1 MNNIIDNMDNMDN
14 MDEFDINSLMKN
26 ISMKKKKCKRKNIS
40 DNKPIED
47 MENDELNLGTIANDE
62 SNDLV
67 LNKCSDCCSNNL
79 VEQYGKYICR
89 NCGLANGKVIDF
101 KQEWRYY
108 GSEDN
113 KSNDPSRCGI
123 PTNELLPNSSIGSV
137 IGFGNKE
144 SNMMRR
150 IRNMQYWNTIPY
162 RETSLLESF
171 TNISVLSQNAGISS
185 CIIDDAKYMYKKVS
199 ELKSSRRTKK
209 EAMKAASIFLA
220 CKHKGVPRTAKEIA
234 KIFNIDNIKVM
245 NKTIKSFEEIWNSV
259 KDIDDKNKRDDTE
272 VVNTPARYESLQ
284 YLHRYCSNLEINDM
298 VYDMCYTLIS
308 YIEEKKILDTH
319 NPLSRIAAT
328 LYYIID
334 KYKINIDKDKIISTC
349 DVSDVTIN
357 KCCNKLV
364 KYENE
369 INELFEQFITNK

>member
-1 MNNIIDNMDNMDN
+1 MSSNIDLNTMMK
-14 MDEFDINSLMKN
+14 DINLLKKN
-26 ISMKKKKCKRKNIS
+26 NKKKKFIDDMKKSDINDKNSDEEDITLNYCIDCKS
-40 DNKPIED
+40 DD
-47 MENDELNLGTIANDE
+47 
-62 SNDLV
+62 
-67 LNKCSDCCSNNL
+67 L
-79 VEQYGKYICR
+79 VEQYGRYVCR
-89 NCGLANGKVIDF
+89 NCGLANEKVIDF

-137 IGFGNKE
+137 IGFGSKE

-185 CIIDDAKYMYKKVS
+185 CIIEDAKFMYKKVS

-209 EAMKAASIFLA
+209 EAMKAASIYLA
-220 CKHKGVPRTAKEIA
+220 CKNKGVPRTAKEIA
-234 KIFNIDNIKVM
+234 KIFNIDNIKIM

-259 KDIDDKNKRDDTE
+259 KDDNSIENDDENDDKEIQNDDNQETK
-272 VVNTPARYESLQ
+272 YKSLQ
-284 YLHRYCSNLEINDM
+284 YLHRYCSNLNINDEL
-298 VYDMCYTLIS
+298 YDICYCLINF
-308 YIEEKKILDTH
+308 IEENKILDTH

-328 LYYIID
+328 LYYIMD
-334 KYKINIDKDKIISTC
+334 KYKIDINKDNIISIC

-357 KCCNKLV
+357 KCCNKLS
-364 KYENE
+364 KYEDE
-369 INELFEQFITNK
+369 INELFSQFK

>member
-1 MNNIIDNMDNMDN
+1 MDLEIEEM
-14 MDEFDINSLMKN
+14 MRDISLL
-26 ISMKKKKCKRKNIS
+26 KKKNKRQVFVDKKEEIDIS
-40 DNKPIED
+40 K
-47 MENDELNLGTIANDE
+47 DELNLGTIAN
-62 SNDLV
+62 SNTDSKDVV
-67 LNKCSDCCSNNL
+67 LNYCSDCKSNNL
-79 VEQYGKYICR
+79 VEQYGRYICR
-89 NCGLANGKVIDF
+89 SCGLANEKVIDF

-137 IGFGNKE
+137 IGFGSKE

-171 TNISVLSQNAGISS
+171 TNISVVSQNAGISS
-185 CIIDDAKYMYKKVS
+185 CIIEDAKFMYKKVS

-209 EAMKAASIFLA
+209 EAMKAASIYLA
-220 CKHKGVPRTAKEIA
+220 CKQKGVPRTAKEIA
-234 KIFNIDNIKVM
+234 KIFNIDNIKIM

-259 KDIDDKNKRDDTE
+259 KDDRNNNNETGEIRIIEDAKQDTK
-272 VVNTPARYESLQ
+272 YESLQ
-284 YLHRYCSNLEINDM
+284 YLHRYCSNLNINDGL
-298 VYDMCYTLIS
+298 YNMCYILIS
-308 YIEEKKILDTH
+308 FIEENKILDTH

-328 LYYIID
+328 LYFIID
-334 KYKINIDKDKIISTC
+334 RYKIDINKDNIISIC

-357 KCCNKLV
+357 KCCNKLS
-364 KYENE
+364 KYETE
-369 INELFEQFITNK
+369 IIDLFEKNVE

>member
-1 MNNIIDNMDNMDN
+1 MDSNSDLNTMMKDINILKKNKKKKQIIDNKHKIDACDIKSDD
-14 MDEFDINSLMKN
+14 DEDVTLNYCTD
-26 ISMKKKKCKRKNIS
+26 CKS
-40 DNKPIED
+40 D
-47 MENDELNLGTIANDE
+47 
-62 SNDLV
+62 
-67 LNKCSDCCSNNL
+67 NL
-79 VEQYGKYICR
+79 VEQYGRYVCR
-89 NCGLANGKVIDF
+89 SCGLANEKIIDF

-171 TNISVLSQNAGISS
+171 TNISVVSQNAGISS
-185 CIIDDAKYMYKKVS
+185 CIIEDAKFMYKKVS

-209 EAMKAASIFLA
+209 EAMKAASIYLA
-220 CKHKGVPRTAKEIA
+220 CKNKGVSRTAKEIA
-234 KIFNIDNIKVM
+234 KIFNIDNIKIM

-259 KDIDDKNKRDDTE
+259 KDDNSSMNDNENDNKDDNDNENEYNNSKEIK
-272 VVNTPARYESLQ
+272 YKSLQ
-284 YLHRYCSNLEINDM
+284 YLHRYCSNLNINDEL
-298 VYDMCYTLIS
+298 YDICYCLINF
-308 YIEEKKILDTH
+308 IEEKKILDTH

-328 LYYIID
+328 LYYIMD
-334 KYKINIDKDKIISTC
+334 KYKIDINKDNIITIC

-357 KCCNKLV
+357 KCCNKLS
-364 KYENE
+364 KYDNK
-369 INELFEQFITNK
+369 INELFSQFK